1 MIISLRWFSRWCRIL
16 LLLFSSPS
24 RRASRRLSKRPRG
37 KEKKDA
43 ERGRERKNEEKER
56 KKNGRR
62 RCSWARFCFLLSFLT
77 DDRNDPPEVHLLL
90 LLLEGDPAAHG
101 AAGPCGGRGGSGGR
115 RAAQG
120 RGGRASEGLHCLAEW
135 KEEKSRGGE
144 RELLLLLLSPILRR
158 VSLRACLCYSREH
171 VLEVS
176 RRRRRA
182 EERRDKRRTKK

>member
-37 KEKKDA
+37 KEKKTRNGGA
-43 ERGRERKNEEKER
+43 RERTSR

-62 RCSWARFCFLLSFLT
+62 RCSWARFCVLLSFLT

-90 LLLEGDPAAHG
+90 LLLEGDAAAHG

-144 RELLLLLLSPILRR
+144 RELLLLLLSPLLRR